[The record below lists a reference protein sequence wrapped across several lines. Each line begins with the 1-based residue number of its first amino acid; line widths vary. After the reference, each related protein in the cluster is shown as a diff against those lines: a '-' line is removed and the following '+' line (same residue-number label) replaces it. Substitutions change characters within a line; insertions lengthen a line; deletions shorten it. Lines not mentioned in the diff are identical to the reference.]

1 MDLFISSD
9 ATDKMSLA
17 LELYVIY
24 IRGAQRNIVSL
35 NSLSVSALQALKL
48 DTVPVLIKLQTDV
61 VDGKEVQTQ

>member
-1 MDLFISSD
+1 
-9 ATDKMSLA
+9 MSLA

-35 NSLSVSALQALKL
+35 NALSVSALQALKL

>member
-48 DTVPVLIKLQTDV
+48 DTVPVLIKL
-61 VDGKEVQTQ
+61 

>member
-35 NSLSVSALQALKL
+35 NALSVSALQALKL